1 MRRTLSLRTWLALA
15 LALVAGV
22 PALSFAG
29 AWAAAGRWQAAREQA
44 RHDRAVAL
52 LRAAPVDTETQRARL
67 AAALSRAGVEA
78 DVRVGPFGAA
88 DPYAAKRAI
97 VSAPEITTRGL
108 ADVKVALK
116 GKQQLERGYRAEDVE
131 LDGVRGT
138 LFVRR
143 ESAAV
148 RILTGAAA
156 GAVAL
161 GLVLALAVTL
171 LRRWVLRPLAQLAAD
186 ADRVAGGELAIAPVA
201 TRAREVAQV
210 GDALQG
216 MAGGLAGALGAQA
229 AADRERRFLLSAL
242 AHDLRT
248 PLFILRGSLEAA
260 ERGLGDGHL
269 DRAQA
274 KAAHLDRLI
283 GELFAFSRAEYAG
296 GGDEL
301 VDVAALARQAAEAA
315 GARAD
320 APGPALVRGD
330 PVALQRILT
339 NLDVDNAVRHG
350 GGDVEVGVRNGDGR
364 VRVEVADGGPGFPDP
379 ERAFEPLFRDAGA
392 GGAGLGLA
400 IARRLARAYG
410 GDVTAADRAGGGAVV
425 TLALHAAA
433 PAGAGAP
440 PAPPARRPG

>member
-1 MRRTLSLRTWLALA
+1 MRRALSLRTWLALA
-15 LALVAGV
+15 LTLVAGV
-22 PALSFAG
+22 PALAFAG
-29 AWAAAGRWQAAREQA
+29 AWTAAGRWQASREHAR
-44 RHDRAVAL
+44 RDRAVAL
-52 LRAAPVDTETQRARL
+52 LPTAPVDTETQRARL

-88 DPYAAKRAI
+88 DPSAAKLAM
-97 VSAPEITTRGL
+97 VSAPEITTQGI
-108 ADVKVALK
+108 ADVKFAAK
-116 GKQQLERGYRAEDVE
+116 GKQALQRDYRAEDVA

-148 RILTGAAA
+148 RSLIAAGA

-171 LRRWVLRPLAQLAAD
+171 LQRWVLRPLARLAAD

-210 GDALQG
+210 GDALHG
-216 MAGGLAGALGAQA
+216 MAAGLAGALGAQA
-229 AADRERRFLLSAL
+229 AAERERRFLLSAL

-301 VDVAALARQAAEAA
+301 VDLAALARQAA
-315 GARAD
+315 GARA
-320 APGPALVRGD
+320 AGPAFVRGD

-339 NLDVDNAVRHG
+339 NLVDNAVRHG
-350 GGDVEVGVRNGDGR
+350 GGDVEVRVRNGDGR
-364 VRVEVADGGPGFPDP
+364 VRVEVADRGPGFRDP
-379 ERAFEPLFRDAGA
+379 ERAFEPLFRDDRA

-400 IARRLARAYG
+400 IARRLARAHG
-410 GDVTAADRAGGGAVV
+410 GDVTAANRPGGGAVV

-433 PAGAGAP
+433 PAAAGAP